1 MGQIA
6 ALAQVPVLWWQ
17 LLRIL
22 KPQSTPTR
30 LGIGGGGSRLSD
42 LATLAVRVRDRAF
55 FTGRQQ
61 PTLRGENLKA
71 KAGSRGMI
79 SDDLRLDMK

>member
-17 LLRIL
+17 PLRIL

-30 LGIGGGGSRLSD
+30 LGIGGGVRLSD
-42 LATLAVRVRDRAF
+42 LLTLAVRVRSRAL

-61 PTLRGENLKA
+61 PDLRGENLKA

-79 SDDLRLDMK
+79 SDDLRLGMK